1 MYEFT
6 EDCLIHIDEIDDEH
20 RRLFQMLNEAI
31 QLADE
36 SADVTPVAN
45 NLIANLKDYVS
56 FCMNRRCYPFLFIR
70 ECKHHHDLVFHF
82 SQPET
87 NSRLIRWPSIISN
100 YVYKPLG

>member
-45 NLIANLKDYVS
+45 NLIANLKDYAATHFAHEETYMESISDPELPLQRKEHAAFTKKINTFVIHQ
-56 FCMNRRCYPFLFIR
+56 NRK
-70 ECKHHHDLVFHF
+70 E
-82 SQPET
+82 
-87 NSRLIRWPSIISN
+87 
-100 YVYKPLG
+100 

>member
-45 NLIANLKDYVS
+45 NLIANLKDYAAEHTLHTKRPIWKA
-56 FCMNRRCYPFLFIR
+56 FPIR
-70 ECKHHHDLVFHF
+70 NFHCNAK
-82 SQPET
+82 ST
-87 NSRLIRWPSIISN
+87 
-100 YVYKPLG
+100 PLLPKK

>member
-45 NLIANLKDYVS
+45 NLIANLKDYAATHFAHEETYMES
-56 FCMNRRCYPFLFIR
+56 ISDPN
-70 ECKHHHDLVFHF
+70 FHCNAK
-82 SQPET
+82 ST
-87 NSRLIRWPSIISN
+87 
-100 YVYKPLG
+100 PLLPKK

>member
-45 NLIANLKDYVS
+45 NLIANLKDYAAT
-56 FCMNRRCYPFLFIR
+56 
-70 ECKHHHDLVFHF
+70 HF
-82 SQPET
+82 AHEET
-87 NSRLIRWPSIISN
+87 
-100 YVYKPLG
+100 